1 MAAGRL
7 WTVLGISEP
16 NKPSRVVI
24 WDTAEISFGRS
35 PENDVMVD
43 DSDASRKHAL
53 FLRSSAGYQV
63 QDLGT
68 SNGTF
73 VNDVRLDEPHTLA
86 NKDVVKICEM
96 QIRFVETR
104 KDPATLGL
112 EVAYASQLKGFGKG
126 LAQNVD
132 PSATTLGLGDP
143 VSGPFEVGAVGDFQ
157 PDPNAA
163 PRDLDLEFADFGP
176 PKGASAAKGAPAA
189 AAGTVTLSL
198 ELTGLTPDLARKLE
212 ALFGKT
218 IELPA
223 LRIRVQGDDGL

>member
-35 PENDVMVD
+35 AENDVMVD

-63 QDLGT
+63 QDLAT

-73 VNDVRLDEPHTLA
+73 VNDARIEEPHTLA

-104 KDPATLGL
+104 KDPQSLGL

-126 LAQNVD
+126 LAKNVD

-143 VSGPFEVGAVGDFQ
+143 VSGPFEVGAVGDFAT
-157 PDPNAA
+157 DANAA

-176 PKGASAAKGAPAA
+176 KGSPAATSAPA
-189 AAGTVTLSL
+189 AAGTVTLQL
-198 ELTGLTPDLARKLE
+198 ELEGLTPDLARKLE

-223 LRIRVQGDDGL
+223 LRIRVRSDDGL

>member
-43 DSDASRKHAL
+43 DTDASRKHAL
-53 FLRSSAGYQV
+53 FQRSSAGYQV
-63 QDLGT
+63 HDLGT

-73 VNDVRLDEPHTLA
+73 VNDQRIEEPRTLA

-96 QIRFVETR
+96 QVRFVETR
-104 KDPATLGL
+104 KDPSSLGL

-126 LAQNVD
+126 LAASVD
-132 PSATTLGLGDP
+132 PTATTLGLGDP
-143 VSGPFEVGAVGDFQ
+143 VSGPFEVGSVGDFA
-157 PDPNAA
+157 PDPKAA

-176 PKGASAAKGAPAA
+176 KSTSAPKA
-189 AAGTVTLSL
+189 AAGTGTVSLQL
-198 ELTGLTPDLARKLE
+198 ELEGLTPDLAQKLE
-212 ALFGKT
+212 ALFGKV

-223 LRIRVQGDDGL
+223 LRIRIRSDDGL